1 MRRATL
7 LVQMENIYYK
17 LVYFNKLTAW
27 LDLLYN
33 LHRTVWA
40 VPPASTDG
48 KYYKLVYYNKLTAW
62 LDLLYNLHWTV
73 WGVPPSSLDGKYK
86 LVYITN

>member
-1 MRRATL
+1 MVRPTLQVTSSCIRRTTL

-17 LVYFNKLTAW
+17 LVYYRYNKLTAW
-27 LDLLYN
+27 LDLLN
-33 LHRTVWA
+33 KLNRTVRA

-62 LDLLYNLHWTV
+62 LDLLYKLH
-73 WGVPPSSLDGKYK
+73 
-86 LVYITN
+86 